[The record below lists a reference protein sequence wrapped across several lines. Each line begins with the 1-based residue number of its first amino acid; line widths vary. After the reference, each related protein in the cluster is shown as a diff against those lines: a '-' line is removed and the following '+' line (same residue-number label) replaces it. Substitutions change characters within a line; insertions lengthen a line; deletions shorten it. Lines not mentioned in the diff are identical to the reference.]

1 MPGTEPTTR
10 DKLLDA
16 TAELLAG
23 EGLAAVSAR
32 SIAARAGVNQALV
45 FYHFGTVSDLLE
57 ATVRRS
63 VDLAV
68 ASYRD
73 RFGDVTSVAELLTLG
88 RDLLRT
94 EQSRGNVAQM
104 AQVMAGARSDE
115 ALARAGRYALE
126 QWAGEIEGVLA
137 RILPGSPVEGLIPP
151 AGLARVIAAA
161 AIGLQLYDGV
171 DSAGA
176 DQAHEP
182 ASTRWPRWSS
192 SPRGPADEPRRAPG
206 RATCS
211 CRCRPWCGAWSR
223 SPTCCSRR
231 SSGRSPS
238 PPTRTTRRWRW
249 QPSCWPCR
257 WWW

>member
-1 MPGTEPTTR
+1 MSERSTHGIVGVEHSLKTGETPCPAPSR
-10 DKLLDA
+10 RRA
-16 TAELLAG
+16 TSSWTPRRTLAG

-73 RFGDVTSVAELLTLG
+73 RFGDVTSVAKLLTLG

-115 ALARAGRYALE
+115 ALAGPGATPSML
-126 QWAGEIEGVLA
+126 WAGETEAVLA
-137 RILPGSPVEGLIPP
+137 RILPGSPLEGLIPP
-151 AGLARVIAAA
+151 AGL
-161 AIGLQLYDGV
+161 
-171 DSAGA
+171 
-176 DQAHEP
+176 P
-182 ASTRWPRWSS
+182 A
-192 SPRGPADEPRRAPG
+192 
-206 RATCS
+206 
-211 CRCRPWCGAWSR
+211 
-223 SPTCCSRR
+223 
-231 SSGRSPS
+231 
-238 PPTRTTRRWRW
+238 
-249 QPSCWPCR
+249 
-257 WWW
+257 